1 MLQPILHRFEL
12 VVGWHKAVI
21 LLVVRVMLSL
31 VGLSSQEPPTEVLRL
46 RLKEWHLQLH
56 KRAEFRQVVVF
67 LLNHKQYLRLALQ

>member
-31 VGLSSQEPPTEVLRL
+31 VGLSSQELPTEALPQ
-46 RLKEWHLQLH
+46 RLKEWHLLLY
-56 KRAEFRQVVVF
+56 KLGGFRQVVVF
-67 LLNHKQYLRLALQ
+67 LLNHKQYLRLVLQ